1 MKIFMRFKCYHLQ
14 YKLGSHTIMFH
25 QQTRQEKKKR
35 KCNQATIA
43 QTMNQDSFYLV
54 LPMASCGSTS
64 LLYTQLLPSATWE
77 QYLMLW
83 DLLHTLTKQKDS
95 LVQQCKWPFTNYQ
108 SYYKTEII
116 QLFPPFV
123 PAPKRSHSVM
133 SYMSRTSFSFKCKEL
148 LNSFF
153 YPWYI
158 ILQSVRNWRPLT
170 APHKQHCAV
179 DVCLSSELA
188 TRWLFF

>member
-1 MKIFMRFKCYHLQ
+1 
-14 YKLGSHTIMFH
+14 
-25 QQTRQEKKKR
+25 
-35 KCNQATIA
+35 
-43 QTMNQDSFYLV
+43 MNQDSFYLV

-116 QLFPPFV
+116 KLFPPFV
-123 PAPKRSHSVM
+123 PPLKRSHSVM